1 MHKTG
6 TADCVV
12 DWAGDEL
19 LFIRFSSWLR
29 RQAGIG
35 NLLHSVHAQSALQP
49 AAEAGSPRRMH
60 IRMRDPNARSECA
73 SEKRPLFFIAD
84 RVSRG
89 ADRRDE
95 RRRVNHRVYGRAR
108 NSFDLG
114 SSAQS
119 YSCVQHNRRVRAS
132 TAHD

>member
-29 RQAGIG
+29 QQAGIG
-35 NLLHSVHAQSALQP
+35 NLLHSVHAQPALQP

-73 SEKRPLFFIAD
+73 IRMRFREKASVFHRGSRQQRGRPP
-84 RVSRG
+84 G
-89 ADRRDE
+89 
-95 RRRVNHRVYGRAR
+95 
-108 NSFDLG
+108 
-114 SSAQS
+114 
-119 YSCVQHNRRVRAS
+119 
-132 TAHD
+132 

>member
-29 RQAGIG
+29 QQAGIG
-35 NLLHSVHAQSALQP
+35 NLLHSVHAQPALQP

-73 SEKRPLFFIAD
+73 IRMRDPNALPRKGLCFSSRIA
-84 RVSRG
+84 
-89 ADRRDE
+89 
-95 RRRVNHRVYGRAR
+95 
-108 NSFDLG
+108 
-114 SSAQS
+114 SAEGQ
-119 YSCVQHNRRVRAS
+119 
-132 TAHD
+132 TAGMKGVA

>member
-29 RQAGIG
+29 QQAGIG

-60 IRMRDPNARSECA
+60 IRMRDPNALPRKGLCFSSRIA
-73 SEKRPLFFIAD
+73 SAE
-84 RVSRG
+84 G
-89 ADRRDE
+89 
-95 RRRVNHRVYGRAR
+95 
-108 NSFDLG
+108 
-114 SSAQS
+114 Q
-119 YSCVQHNRRVRAS
+119 
-132 TAHD
+132 TAGMKGVA